1 MELGSDYLIT
11 KYSNS
16 WVWACFIVLFKKLFH
31 KNLMIIWSLYS
42 FDFIEPLQ
50 MNISNEC
57 ILFIYI

>member
-1 MELGSDYLIT
+1 
-11 KYSNS
+11 
-16 WVWACFIVLFKKLFH
+16 
-31 KNLMIIWSLYS
+31 MIIWSLYS